1 MVKWALLALVVL
13 AVPGGAEEGFFW
25 PLRLEPALSSTFG
38 ETRAMAFHA
47 GMDVK
52 TWGKT
57 GYEVQALAN
66 GYIWRVRTSPW
77 GYGRA
82 IYLKLLDGR
91 TVVYGHLERF
101 APQIAERVLQAQLK
115 RGSYSVDLYFNEG
128 DLLVEGGELIAWSG
142 QSGAGPPHLHL
153 ELRDADNVPVNP
165 LLHGF
170 AIADTIAPTLQRIAI
185 TPYGSGAQV
194 ESGYDPYVSGLRFRP
209 ERGEFTAAKPIQVHG
224 WVGVSVLMYDRA
236 DGAPNKLA
244 PYSAALELDGRS
256 YFAAQYDRV
265 SYADMHQIAL
275 DRSLVKFAGGAG
287 RFFNL
292 CRLPGNRLG
301 FYKERGNGL
310 LNTGKG
316 ALGKGMHEAVIVV
329 TDVNGNESRVRFHL
343 LVDAP
348 PQITNARISISADS
362 IYTIE
367 AQLTD
372 ADDAVVEVELA
383 SSPDGETWKEVD
395 RRQSRMGE
403 LKWRIHRGAVYWR
416 VRALDPAGEGTFA
429 ICRLPVEADEEQ
441 AGEVPGSGFVVER
454 RSHQDFVELV
464 MRHDQVLSAAPRV
477 RVGASWLDPQQNGLR
492 EFRVAVPIKP
502 GDSSQIPVDLYAQ
515 GLEVEQVLLD
525 RQLVRPGIAHD
536 LSFYGGRIN
545 LRFGEASVYTPFF
558 PQVEVFEPQ
567 TPEELLV
574 ASAAFSVGPEFSFDR
589 KVEIRLRYEG
599 GDWPAEKIGVYR
611 EVAEGKWVM
620 VGNEWDAANAQV
632 GAKLRIL
639 GRYALLADLVPPEID
654 ALRPAAGKVVKARPA
669 IRAVIR
675 DRGAGIG
682 REEDVELVLDG
693 RPIIAEYDPDAG
705 LVHGHL
711 PEDLLP
717 GLHKL
722 LVRVRDMSGNQAEVR
737 SEFEVR

>member
-1 MVKWALLALVVL
+1 MVKSVLLALVVL
-13 AVPGGAEEGFFW
+13 AVPGGAEERLFW

-38 ETRAMAFHA
+38 ETRATAFHA

-57 GYEVQALAN
+57 GYEVQALAD

-82 IYLKLLDGR
+82 VYLKLSDGR
-91 TVVYGHLERF
+91 TVVYGHLQRF
-101 APQIAERVLQAQLK
+101 VPQIAERVHKAQVK

-128 DLLVEGGELIAWSG
+128 DLPVEGGELIAWSG

-153 ELRDADNVPVNP
+153 ELRDGDNVPVNP

-170 AIADTIAPTLQRIAI
+170 AIADTIAPTLQRVAI

-194 ESGYDPYVSGLRFRP
+194 EGGHDPYVLGLRFRP
-209 ERGEFTAAKPIQVHG
+209 ERGEFTVAKPIQVHG
-224 WVGVSVLMYDRA
+224 WVGVSIQMYDRA
-236 DGAPNKLA
+236 DGASNELA
-244 PYSAALELDGRS
+244 PYSAALELDGRA
-256 YFAAQYDRV
+256 YFAAEYDRV
-265 SYADMHQIAL
+265 AYADMHQIAL

-287 RFFNL
+287 DFFNL

-316 ALGKGMHEAVIVV
+316 ALGKGMHEAVIMV
-329 TDVNGNESRVRFHL
+329 TDVNGNESRVRFRL

-372 ADDAVVEVELA
+372 ADDALVAVELA

-395 RRQSRMGE
+395 RRQSRLGE
-403 LKWRIHRGAVYWR
+403 LKWRIHRGAAYWR
-416 VRALDPAGEGTFA
+416 VRALDPAGEGAFA
-429 ICRLPVEADEEQ
+429 ICRLPVEAGEEQ
-441 AGEVPGSGFVVER
+441 AGEVPVSGFVVER
-454 RSHQDFVELV
+454 RSHQDFVEII
-464 MRHDQVLSAAPRV
+464 MRHDQVPSAAPRV
-477 RVGASWLDPQQNGLR
+477 RVGASWLDPRQTGLR

-502 GDSSQIPVDLYAQ
+502 GDSAQIPVDLYAQ
-515 GLEVEQVLLD
+515 GLPVEQVLLD

-536 LSFYGGRIN
+536 LSFYGGQIT
-545 LRFGEASVYTPFF
+545 LRFAEASVYTPFF

-567 TPEELLV
+567 TPQELLV
-574 ASAAFSVGPEFSFDR
+574 AGAAFSLGPEFSFDR
-589 KVEIRLRYEG
+589 KMEIRLRYEG
-599 GDWPAEKIGVYR
+599 GDWPAEKLGIYR
-611 EVAEGKWVM
+611 EVAEGKWGM
-620 VGNEWDAANAQV
+620 VGNEWDAAHGQV
-632 GAKLRIL
+632 GAKVRHF

-654 ALRPAAGKVVKARPA
+654 ALRPAAGKVVEARPTIRAA
-669 IRAVIR
+669 IR
-675 DRGAGIG
+675 DMGAGIG
-682 REEDVELVLDG
+682 REKDIELVLDG
-693 RPIIAEYDPDAG
+693 RSILAEYDPDAG

-717 GLHKL
+717 GQHNL

>member
-1 MVKWALLALVVL
+1 
-13 AVPGGAEEGFFW
+13 
-25 PLRLEPALSSTFG
+25 
-38 ETRAMAFHA
+38 
-47 GMDVK
+47 
-52 TWGKT
+52 
-57 GYEVQALAN
+57 
-66 GYIWRVRTSPW
+66 
-77 GYGRA
+77 
-82 IYLKLLDGR
+82 
-91 TVVYGHLERF
+91 
-101 APQIAERVLQAQLK
+101 
-115 RGSYSVDLYFNEG
+115 
-128 DLLVEGGELIAWSG
+128 
-142 QSGAGPPHLHL
+142 
-153 ELRDADNVPVNP
+153 
-165 LLHGF
+165 
-170 AIADTIAPTLQRIAI
+170 
-185 TPYGSGAQV
+185 
-194 ESGYDPYVSGLRFRP
+194 
-209 ERGEFTAAKPIQVHG
+209 
-224 WVGVSVLMYDRA
+224 MYDRA
-236 DGAPNKLA
+236 NGASNKLA
-244 PYSAALELDGRS
+244 PYSAALELDGRA
-256 YFAAQYDRV
+256 YFAAEYDRV
-265 SYADMHQIAL
+265 AYADMHQIAL

-287 RFFNL
+287 HFFNL

-316 ALGKGMHEAVIVV
+316 ALGKGMHEAVIMV
-329 TDVNGNESRVRFHL
+329 TDVNGNESRVRFRL

-372 ADDAVVEVELA
+372 ADDALVAVELA

-395 RRQSRMGE
+395 RRQSRLGE

-464 MRHDQVLSAAPRV
+464 MRHDQVPSAAPRV
-477 RVGASWLDPQQNGLR
+477 RVGASWLDPQQTGLR

-639 GRYALLADLVPPEID
+639 GRYALLADLLPPEID

-669 IRAVIR
+669 IRAAIR

-682 REEDVELVLDG
+682 REEDIELVLDG
-693 RPIIAEYDPDAG
+693 RAIIAEYDPDAG

-717 GLHKL
+717 GQHNL
-722 LVRVRDMSGNQAEVR
+722 LVRVRDMAGNQAEVK